1 MAFDPDNAH
10 IAETLRSSNEHA
22 ETLQTPK
29 ATEHVK
35 PLAVDTSHLQASTQA
50 SERTQQYT
58 FSLRPSVRQKL
69 ADQAHT
75 YGYSSVSGFLT
86 ALINQL

>member
-29 ATEHVK
+29 ATEPV
-35 PLAVDTSHLQASTQA
+35 TSHLQASTQA